1 MKKKWLSRS
10 LLISS
15 TVGILAPTTCLLV
28 SCQEKEHEYIKSITL
43 SLKPD
48 YVSPGKTVA
57 VRKKIYPYAAT
68 NNPLK
73 WEILDS
79 PFEGIEITQDGKITV
94 PRSIKITD
102 PKIMH
107 IRATDLDDPEIYDDL
122 AIAIINEPE
131 ADQKFIGF
139 ADNKITY
146 KNVDGESASVK
157 IIKNDN
163 NLYTVE
169 HPIDLFEG
177 RPFENIEF
185 LPIVGKGYNTKMQL
199 HLHGEDTKTL
209 RALSWV
215 GYLDNSWTEEI
226 PTFKVTFIEHLHDVM
241 EVKFACDETVTLRID
256 FNVYQSPE
264 KYTPPEMAYYDP
276 DSYHTIEPTV
286 MQSYTSQIKLP
297 IHHAESPTIRHDVM
311 ENVFV
316 YRKPYE
322 YLDDLSF
329 SFVLAEGI
337 TEDMISCEI
346 TSEKEIVWREY
357 DDYKVLALTLDFT
370 IDLSKFDA
378 KDYDYETAEILTFH
392 VSDTHAQNTYCTFY
406 ALWDDIKEAQ

>member
-1 MKKKWLSRS
+1 MKKWLSRS

-15 TVGILAPTTCLLV
+15 VAGILAPTTCLLV

-43 SLKPD
+43 SLKPNF
-48 YVSPGKTVA
+48 VSPGKTA
-57 VRKKIYPYAAT
+57 TVRKKIYPYAAT

-73 WEILDS
+73 WEILDC
-79 PFEGIEITQDGKITV
+79 PFDGIEISQEGKISV
-94 PRSIKITD
+94 PQSITITD

-107 IRATDLDDPEIYDDL
+107 IRATDLDNPEIYDDL
-122 AIAIINEPE
+122 TVAICNEPSP
-131 ADQKFIGF
+131 DQKFIGF

-146 KNVDGESASVK
+146 KDVYGETASVK
-157 IIKNDN
+157 IVESDDN
-163 NLYTVE
+163 FYTIE

-185 LPIVGKGYNTKMQL
+185 LPIVGKGYNTKMQF
-199 HLHGEDTKTL
+199 HLHGQDTKTL

-264 KYTPPEMAYYDP
+264 KYTTPEIAYYDP

-286 MQSYTSQIKLP
+286 MQSYKSQIKLP
-297 IHHAESPTIRHDVM
+297 IHHAEVSTIKHDVM
-311 ENVFV
+311 KNVLV

-329 SFVLAEGI
+329 RFVLAEGI

-346 TSEKEIVWREY
+346 TSKQEKVWRKY
-357 DDYKVLALTLDFT
+357 DDYKVLVLTLDFT

-378 KDYDYETAEILTFH
+378 KVYDYEAAEILTFH
-392 VSDTHAQNTYCTFY
+392 VADSHGLSTYCTFY
-406 ALWDDIKEAQ
+406 ALWDDIEEVQ